1 MDSKLGTAIGE
12 EYNSKR
18 EKEKTMYPVRGLRKV
33 NNSNPQKFELW
44 LTDPKNRKDGYMFTT
59 KYGTEPEV
67 RAMLKEAGVPEADID
82 KLFRQAV
89 VAA

>member
-1 MDSKLGTAIGE
+1 
-12 EYNSKR
+12 
-18 EKEKTMYPVRGLRKV
+18 MYPVRGLRKV

>member
-1 MDSKLGTAIGE
+1 
-12 EYNSKR
+12 
-18 EKEKTMYPVRGLRKV
+18 MYPVRGLGKV

-44 LTDPKNRKDGYMFTT
+44 LTDPKNEKDGYLFTT

-67 RAMLKEAGVPEADID
+67 RAILKEAGLPEAAID
-82 KLFRQAV
+82 KLFGQAV